1 MLTFYLT
8 LVAACYSESMTISLF
23 VLSGAVLEATV
34 QFEGPLGSDI
44 ETEIDSGKALQKAIT
59 EFDHGNRHDKILS
72 MVRTVDFEHLNVNS
86 VGGLEAKDD
95 DENPFAKVPEEE
107 SAEERRERRAT
118 ERKKALESRQHKE
131 TSRIKQK
138 KKIRE
143 EGEPFQQTMKAKVKG
158 WYRYCVKAKS
168 QVVVEIDFRK
178 ESEMGGLNANGFV
191 RTYEEMMMEEEEK
204 SMEEDT
210 AAEEGIKDEDFADT
224 RAKLKALRRLLADIQ
239 NKQQQ
244 ERHRLVLH
252 TATNEHSHSRMV
264 LSSLLETLLFLAVTS
279 FQVYTIQ
286 RWFKGAPV
294 LGR

>member
-1 MLTFYLT
+1 
-8 LVAACYSESMTISLF
+8 MTISLF
-23 VLSGAVLEATV
+23 VLSGAELVATV
-34 QFEGPLGSDI
+34 QFQGPLGSDI
-44 ETEIDSGKALQKAIT
+44 ETEIDSGRALQKAIT
-59 EFDHGNRHDKILS
+59 EFDHGNRHAKILS
-72 MVRTVDFEHLNVNS
+72 MVKTVDFEHLNVNS
-86 VGGLEAKDD
+86 DGGDVGGLEEV
-95 DENPFAKVPEEE
+95 DENPINVLEDETP
-107 SAEERRERRAT
+107 EERRQRRAR

-131 TSRIKQK
+131 QSKIKQK

-143 EGEPFQQTMKAKVKG
+143 EGEAFQQTMKAKVKG
-158 WYRYCVKAKS
+158 WYRYCVMAKS

-178 ESEMGGLNANGFV
+178 ESEMGGLNENGFV
-191 RTYEEMMMEEEEK
+191 RTYEEKIMEEEEK
-204 SMEEDT
+204 TMEEDT

-264 LSSLLETLLFLAVTS
+264 MSSLLETLLFLVVTS